1 MRIVGADEDY
11 YLIAPQ
17 GVELNKIMQA
27 VNDHTGMR
35 AGSFADL
42 QVKRIFSDLFRGAM
56 DLWSIYG
63 NYYIEEYDSFR
74 EFLYQREGMEYESID
89 SIQLQKEDTLWK
101 LRYGINNYGVKD
113 LIGYEN
119 ENISILNHFLKGVPI

>member
-1 MRIVGADEDY
+1 MRIIGSEEDY

-17 GVELNKIMQA
+17 GVRLNRIMQA

-35 AGSFADL
+35 AGSFADQ
-42 QVKRIFSDLFRGAM
+42 QVKRIFSDLFRSAM
-56 DLWSIYG
+56 DLRSLYG

-74 EFLYQREGMEYESID
+74 EFLYQREGIEYVFID
-89 SIQLQKEDTLWK
+89 SMQLQEEDTLWK
-101 LRYGINNYGVKD
+101 LRYGINNYGIKD

-119 ENISILNHFLKGVPI
+119 ENISVLNCFLKGVPI